1 MKEIILKFIIKY
13 MTEHGYSPSVRDICD
28 GVGLRSTS
36 SVQAHLKKMAELK
49 MIEIDGLSRAIR
61 VPGYQFVRQQDYIP
75 KKAVLDMLN
84 ELSGCDEGND
94 YSKGWD
100 DAIDTAIDGIGNI
113 ERSMT

>member
-36 SVQAHLKKMAELK
+36 SVQAHIKKMAELK

-61 VPGYQFVRQQDYIP
+61 VPGYQFIRKQDYIE
-75 KKAVLDMLN
+75 KKVIFDMLN
-84 ELSGCDEGND
+84 KICRDGSDD
-94 YSKGWD
+94 YSSGWNN
-100 DAIDTAIDGIGNI
+100 AIYTIKKRLRK
-113 ERSMT
+113 E